1 MTKIKFCG
9 MMCEADIKA
18 ANEIKPDFVG
28 FVFAPKSKRCVSR
41 SSAEKLKSMLDPSIK
56 AVGVFVDAPVADVAQ
71 LVRDNVID
79 VIQLHGSE
87 NECFVE
93 ELKNELNGLS
103 SGSLLNQSRN
113 NHLGQVPIIKACRA
127 NSAQDIKE
135 TIEFPCDYLLF
146 DNGPGGTGK
155 NFDWAPL
162 KETMRPSN
170 FEDPLESKAS
180 RCKLQKLANNGCDF
194 GNPFRPYF
202 LAGGLDAQ
210 NVAKAISELHPY
222 AVDVSSGIE
231 TEGTKD
237 IQKMKAFAAAVRKD
251 EK

>member
-28 FVFAPKSKRCVSR
+28 FVFAPKSKRCVSQ
-41 SSAEKLKSMLDPSIK
+41 SSAEKLKCLLDPSIK

-93 ELKNELNGLS
+93 ELKNELDGLS

-155 NFDWAPL
+155 SL
-162 KETMRPSN
+162 I
-170 FEDPLESKAS
+170 
-180 RCKLQKLANNGCDF
+180 GC
-194 GNPFRPYF
+194 
-202 LAGGLDAQ
+202 
-210 NVAKAISELHPY
+210 V
-222 AVDVSSGIE
+222 
-231 TEGTKD
+231 
-237 IQKMKAFAAAVRKD
+237 
-251 EK
+251 

>member
-9 MMCEADIKA
+9 MMREADIKA
-18 ANEIKPDFVG
+18 ANEIKPDFIG

-41 SSAEKLKSMLDPSIK
+41 SSAEKLKCMLAPSIK

-93 ELKNELNGLS
+93 ELKNELDGLS
-103 SGSLLNQSRN
+103 GGSLLNQSRN
-113 NHLGQVPIIKACRA
+113 NHLGQVPIIKACRV
-127 NSAQDIKE
+127 NSAQDIKKA
-135 TIEFPCDYLLF
+135 IEFPCDYLLF
-146 DNGPGGTGK
+146 DNGTGGTGK
-155 NFDWAPL
+155 KFDWARL
-162 KETMRPSN
+162 RETMRSSN
-170 FEDPLESKAS
+170 FEDPLDSKTS
-180 RCKLQKLANNGCDF
+180 RCELQKHASNACDY

-210 NVAKAISELHPY
+210 NVAKAISELDPY

-231 TEGTKD
+231 TEGMKD
-237 IQKMKAFAAAVRKD
+237 IHKMKAFAAAVRKD